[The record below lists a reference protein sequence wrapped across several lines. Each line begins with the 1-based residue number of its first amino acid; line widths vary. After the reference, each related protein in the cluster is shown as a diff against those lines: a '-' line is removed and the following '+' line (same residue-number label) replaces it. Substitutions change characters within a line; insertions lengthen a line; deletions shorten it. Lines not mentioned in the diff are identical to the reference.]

1 MRSLHAFIKSLPICD
16 LGVGLNSKQRQRQDT
31 NVFSC
36 KLHLLTL
43 ELEDKTIEKNWI
55 EALEKN
61 PIIIKIQHMTL
72 HSNVLCFL

>member
-1 MRSLHAFIKSLPICD
+1 MLHSLYYTTGTIDSSSIQSLSLCD

-43 ELEDKTIEKNWI
+43 ELEDKTVEKNQI
-55 EALEKN
+55 ETLEKN
-61 PIIIKIQHMTL
+61 AEEKPY
-72 HSNVLCFL
+72 NN